1 MGGGAVAWEFK
12 HLYTFKV
19 LTEELNFTR
28 TAQRLNYA
36 QSSVTTQIQELES
49 EFRSLLFERLGKR
62 IRLTAAG
69 ERLLQYTDEI
79 LRLATEASVVVP
91 DNKEPSGTLTIGA
104 VESLCTYRLAP
115 VLSEFRSR
123 HPQVEL
129 IFRTG
134 ICADLRQEVLRGH
147 LDLAF
152 TLEEAGRDDLLVF
165 EVLLSETMLV
175 LAHPTSRLVGRDQI
189 AAPDLDGET
198 ILVTEMGCSYRNL
211 FERELTLAGLNNM
224 KIEFA
229 SIEAI
234 KQCVMAGL
242 GITMLPKMAVSR
254 EIDAGELVSLPW
266 TGSEFAIVTQM
277 CWHKDKWMS
286 PALQAF
292 IDVSREM
299 IGTARLLQ

>member
-1 MGGGAVAWEFK
+1 MGGGALAWEFK

-123 HPQVEL
+123 HPKVEL